1 MTHWFERIALRRI
14 DEAAARGQLSGLRG
28 EGKPLDR
35 DRLRET
41 SEDVMYRMMSDAGFL
56 PPELQ
61 MAKDIEAKRAVLD
74 QIEDEAERSRLKK
87 QIALLEL
94 RRGMAADQR
103 RRFAAG

>member
-1 MTHWFERIALRRI
+1 MTHWFERIAQRRI
-14 DEAAARGQLSGLRG
+14 DKAAARGELSGLRG

-41 SEDVMYRMMSDAGFL
+41 AEDVMYRMMSDAGFL

-61 MAKDIEAKRAVLD
+61 LAKDIEARRAVLD
-74 QIEDEAERSRLKK
+74 QIEDEAERKRLQN

-94 RRGMAADQR
+94 KRGMAADQR
-103 RRFAAG
+103 RRFSRG